1 MCLPA
6 ENSWVTCIYVHTT
19 HTTQFTSIY
28 WYVYIINYVYIYIYT
43 EISLRRES
51 ERILLLTVENIQS
64 ILLIAKVYLDS
75 HTNPSKPTDAHN
87 HKRRMREHQRRL
99 RQHVFTLHRHRV
111 VHPFY
116 NLKKT
121 ETNCLTSSISIVS
134 YSIKLLRFWHRQ
146 ARPDFIDIFHCS
158 PIDYKKNTTKSKSC
172 FSVDL
177 KDLCDWKKK

>member
-1 MCLPA
+1 MQSTIPTQTTPPAALLRRCWQMCLPA

-75 HTNPSKPTDAHN
+75 HTNPSRPTDAHN

-99 RQHVFTLHRHRV
+99 RQRRPLVLDKTPPILAQAGTAGLYRHF
-111 VHPFY
+111 P
-116 NLKKT
+116 
-121 ETNCLTSSISIVS
+121 
-134 YSIKLLRFWHRQ
+134 LLSDRLQKIQPKANRALAW
-146 ARPDFIDIFHCS
+146 I
-158 PIDYKKNTTKSKSC
+158 
-172 FSVDL
+172 
-177 KDLCDWKKK
+177 